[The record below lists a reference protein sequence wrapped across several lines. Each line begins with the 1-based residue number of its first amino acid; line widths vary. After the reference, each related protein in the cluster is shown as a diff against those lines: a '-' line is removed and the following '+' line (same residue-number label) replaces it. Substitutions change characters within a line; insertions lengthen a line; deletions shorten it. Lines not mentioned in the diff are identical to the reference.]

1 MTKAFA
7 SVILILSKAN
17 ASVNIKIKAFAIV
30 NKIKHF
36 SRGEFMNEVGS
47 NIRKFRQQKGLTQK
61 ELGDL
66 LEISEAM
73 VGQYERGVRNP
84 KLETIN
90 KIAAALGVTALD
102 LYGWDEKYNPGGQ
115 LADEVELIE
124 QIEQKYGKGSVSLLE
139 DYSSLNE
146 LGRSKITEYVSD
158 IKVQP
163 KYQKKE
169 Q

>member
-7 SVILILSKAN
+7 SVILILSKAF
-17 ASVNIKIKAFAIV
+17 AFVNIKIKAFAIV

-124 QIEQKYGKGSVSLLE
+124 QIEHKYGKGSVSLLE